1 MEKKVSKTIGYIV
14 IALLGM
20 AIGALLI
27 WQTDTIKKKNKEI
40 DSLKEELS
48 QAQTDHF
55 IDVIRFGQW
64 KLQVEQLAEE
74 NGWELPELSE
84 SATLTVPG
92 PKIEGHLEAEMEGD
106 SLVVRS
112 TSTKVVEE

>member
-1 MEKKVSKTIGYIV
+1 MEKKVSKTIGFVVGVLIG
-14 IALLGM
+14 LS
-20 AIGALLI
+20 IGALFI
-27 WQTDTIKKKNKEI
+27 WQAETIKKKNKEI
-40 DSLKEELS
+40 ASLKEELS

-92 PKIEGHLEAEMEGD
+92 PKIEGHLETEVEGD

-112 TSTKVVEE
+112 SSTKVVEE

>member
-1 MEKKVSKTIGYIV
+1 
-14 IALLGM
+14 M
-20 AIGALLI
+20 AVGALFA
-27 WQTDTIKKKNKEI
+27 WQADTIKKKNKEI
-40 DSLKEELS
+40 ASLKEELS

-92 PKIEGHLEAEMEGD
+92 TEIEGHLEAEVEGD
-106 SLVVRS
+106 SLVVRN

>member
-1 MEKKVSKTIGYIV
+1 MEKKGSKKIGYIV

-48 QAQTDHF
+48 QTQTDHF

-64 KLQVEQLAEE
+64 KLQVEQLAKE

-92 PKIEGHLEAEMEGD
+92 PKIEGHLEAEVEGD

-112 TSTKVVEE
+112 SSTKVVEE

>member
-14 IALLGM
+14 IALLGV

-27 WQTDTIKKKNKEI
+27 WQTDTIKKKDKEI
-40 DSLKEELS
+40 ASLKEELS

-92 PKIEGHLEAEMEGD
+92 PKIEGHLEADVEGD

-112 TSTKVVEE
+112 SSTKVVEE

>member
-1 MEKKVSKTIGYIV
+1 MEKKGSKKIGYIV

-27 WQTDTIKKKNKEI
+27 WQTDTIKKKDKEI
-40 DSLKEELS
+40 ASLKEELS

-64 KLQVEQLAEE
+64 KLQVERLAEE
-74 NGWELPELSE
+74 NGWELPELSD
-84 SATLTVPG
+84 SATLVVPG
-92 PKIEGHLEAEMEGD
+92 PKIEGHLEAEVEGD
-106 SLVVRS
+106 SLMIRN

>member
-1 MEKKVSKTIGYIV
+1 MEKTVSKTIGYIV

-74 NGWELPELSE
+74 NRWELPELSD
-84 SATLTVPG
+84 SATLMVPG
-92 PKIEGHLEAEMEGD
+92 PRIEGHLEAEVEGD

-112 TSTKVVEE
+112 SSTKVVEE

>member
-92 PKIEGHLEAEMEGD
+92 PKIEGHLEAEVEGD
-106 SLVVRS
+106 SLVVRN

>member
-1 MEKKVSKTIGYIV
+1 MEKKGSKKIGYIV

-48 QAQTDHF
+48 QTQTDHF

-92 PKIEGHLEAEMEGD
+92 PKIEGHLEAEVEGD

-112 TSTKVVEE
+112 SSTKVVEE

>member
-92 PKIEGHLEAEMEGD
+92 PKIEGHLEADVEGD

-112 TSTKVVEE
+112 SSTKVVEE

>member
-1 MEKKVSKTIGYIV
+1 MEKKVSKTIVIIV
-14 IALLGM
+14 IIILGM
-20 AIGALLI
+20 AIGALLM
-27 WQTDTIKKKNKEI
+27 WQADAIKKKNKEI
-40 DSLKEELS
+40 ASLKEELS

-74 NGWELPELSE
+74 NGWELPELSD
-84 SATLTVPG
+84 SATLVVPG
-92 PKIEGHLEAEMEGD
+92 PKIEGHLEAEVEGD
-106 SLVVRS
+106 SLVVRN

>member
-112 TSTKVVEE
+112 SSTKVVEE

>member
-48 QAQTDHF
+48 QTQTDHF

-92 PKIEGHLEAEMEGD
+92 PKIEGHLEAEVEGD

-112 TSTKVVEE
+112 SSTKVVEE

>member
-1 MEKKVSKTIGYIV
+1 MEKEGSKKIGYIV

-92 PKIEGHLEAEMEGD
+92 PKIEGHLEAEVEGD

-112 TSTKVVEE
+112 SSTKVVEE